1 MLQVSHLTL
10 THARDLRVLVQDL
23 TFSLGPGDRMAL
35 IGEEG
40 NGKSTL
46 LRALYDPQSVESYA
60 EMTGEI
66 HLGGARVGYL
76 PQFLLPEQL
85 ERPIHAFVD
94 AAPGVGEADE
104 GERAA
109 AAAALGLPPGL
120 LGSGRPV
127 GSLSGGERVKLQLC
141 CLALRQPDLWLLD
154 EPSNDL
160 DIDTLEWLERFLLR
174 CPDPV
179 LYISHDETLLERTA
193 TSVLHLELVRK
204 KTLPRATVSKQPYRD
219 YVEERARRLRH
230 QEQVA
235 RGEQRDFE
243 KQQERFR
250 RIQQRVEHEQAAVS
264 RQDPHSGRLLK
275 KKMKAV
281 KSLERRLLSEH
292 ENRTELP
299 DTEERILLRF
309 SDGVQLPA
317 GKPVLDFALP
327 ALCAGGKT
335 LARGIQLHVR
345 GPEKIGIVGRNGA
358 GKTTLL
364 RELAAVLLPRT
375 DLSAAYMP
383 QDYREQLPPDMTPV
397 AFLSQTGER
406 AEQTRIRSLLGSL
419 RFTPEEMAHTASS
432 LSGGQQAKLLLLRL
446 VLGEY
451 NVLLLDEPT
460 RNFSPLSGPVVRET
474 LGAFPGAI
482 LSVSHDRKYLSE
494 VCTRVYE
501 LTPDGLRPFPS
512 VKEASEGRGGV
523 EGKPSG
529 FAPPRRA

>member
-1 MLQVSHLTL
+1 MFQVSHLTIS
-10 THARDLRVLVQDL
+10 HARDLRVMVEDL
-23 TFSLGPGDRMAL
+23 TFSLCPGDRMAL

-46 LRALYDPQSVESYA
+46 LRYLYDPASVEGYA
-60 EMTGEI
+60 QVTGEV
-66 HLGGARVGYL
+66 HRGGARLGYL
-76 PQFLLPEQL
+76 PQFLSAEQL
-85 ERPIHAFVD
+85 ARPVCELVN
-94 AAPGVGEADE
+94 AAPGAENADV

-109 AAAALGLPPGL
+109 AAASLGLPPAL
-120 LGSGRPV
+120 LSSDRPV

-141 CLALRQPDLWLLD
+141 GLLLAQPDVWLLD

-174 CPDPV
+174 CPGPV

-193 TSVLHLELVRK
+193 TAVLHLELVRK
-204 KTLPRATVSKQPYRD
+204 KTLPRATVSRLPYRD
-219 YVEERARRLRH
+219 YVNERARRLER

-250 RIQQRVEHEQAAVS
+250 RIEQRVAHEQAAVS

-292 ENRTELP
+292 EDRTKLP
-299 DTEERILLRF
+299 DTEDAILLRF
-309 SDGVQLPA
+309 SNDVRLPA
-317 GKPVLDFALP
+317 GKPVADVVIP
-327 ALCAGGKT
+327 ALCAGGRI
-335 LARGIQLHVR
+335 LARGVELHVR

-364 RELAAVLLPRT
+364 KELADRLLPRT
-375 DLSAAYMP
+375 DLRAAYMP
-383 QDYREQLPPDMTPV
+383 QDYREQLPADATPV
-397 AFLSQTGER
+397 MFLSRTGDK
-406 AEQTRIRSLLGSL
+406 AEQTNIRSLLGNL
-419 RFTPEEMAHTASS
+419 RFTPEEMAHGAAA

-460 RNFSPLSGPVVRET
+460 RNFSPLSGPVIRQT
-474 LGAFPGAI
+474 LGAFGGAI
-482 LSVSHDRKYLSE
+482 LSVSHDRKYLHE
-494 VCTRVYE
+494 VCSKVYE
-501 LTPDGLRPFPS
+501 LTPDGLRPL
-512 VKEASEGRGGV
+512 
-523 EGKPSG
+523 
-529 FAPPRRA
+529 